1 MGTHQFGRIF
11 LLCLALSSRT
21 IAGGIPQL
29 TFPSPGEAA
38 AALLAAVEAGDYPRF
53 LAITGSRM
61 TPFWTT
67 GDPERNTLD
76 RQFLVDAVR
85 RRGIRIASHAD
96 GRAELYVGDISKP
109 FPAPLVRTE
118 SGWRFDE
125 DAGAQELA
133 ARFVSR
139 NEAAIV
145 DACRQFREA
154 EYTYLAVPREGG
166 RAFAARIRSTPGR
179 RDGLFWSA
187 EGGEDESPLGPSFA
201 AAAYLEQQA
210 GESPRPLFGYYFR
223 ILTAQGPAA
232 MGGALD
238 YRANGGLRRGFAL
251 VAWPAEYGASGFRSF
266 LINHFG
272 DVYQQDL
279 GPESARI
286 AEAMSAFN
294 PVRGWR
300 RVFNDD

>member
-1 MGTHQFGRIF
+1 MLF
-11 LLCLALSSRT
+11 LCIALSSR
-21 IAGGIPQL
+21 AAPSGIVQL

-38 AALLAAVEAGDYPRF
+38 AALLAAVEADDYPRF
-53 LAITGSRM
+53 LSITGSRM

-67 GDPERNTLD
+67 SDPVRNTLD
-76 RQFLVDAVR
+76 RQFLLDAAR
-85 RRGIRIASHAD
+85 RRGIRIAPHAD
-96 GRAELYVGDISKP
+96 GRAEVYVGDLSKP
-109 FPAPLVRTE
+109 FPAPLVRTG

-133 ARFVSR
+133 ARFIRR

-154 EYTYLAVPREGG
+154 QYAYLAVPRESG
-166 RAFAARIRSTPGR
+166 RTFAARIRSTPGR

-187 EGGEDESPLGPSFA
+187 DGEEDESPLGPPFA
-201 AAAYLEQQA
+201 AAAYLEQQD
-210 GESPRPLFGYYFR
+210 GESPRPLFGYYVK

-232 MGGALD
+232 MGGALN

-251 VAWPAEYGASGFRSF
+251 VAWPAEYGVSGFRSF

-272 DVYQQDL
+272 DVYQKDL

-286 AEAMSAFN
+286 AEGMSAFN
-294 PVRGWR
+294 PDRGWR
-300 RVFNDD
+300 RVFNED